1 MLLPRLFDQHVYCW
15 RPFFSPWESLNIRKL
30 IHRVVFGLLI
40 YLAFTFKIVY
50 IFLLVGYHGI
60 PHGNLGWSLYQK
72 LIHFAPHWWWSVAL
86 WGSSGMAAL
95 AWMLS
100 GHIAY
105 LDNHLGA
112 FWYFVNFYSWCFIY
126 KLLFLWGIMTFP
138 NISHWKLGGKLLC
151 DFLHF
156 CWSSCNLG
164 NKQYEMYLHEEKWLI
179 WTQHKSLFPAV
190 NMYWVLIMYTF
201 QSCEDVEP
209 TLHKKSAGR
218 TFTIYDEREMTLP
231 PQLVNFLVY
240 EKTINGMEKSLSGQE
255 VVVFINLYWVMQIG
269 FFARATSVE
278 VMLLERV

>member
-1 MLLPRLFDQHVYCW
+1 MLLPWLFDQHVYCW

-40 YLAFTFKIVY
+40 YLAFTYKIVY

-72 LIHFAPHWWWSVAL
+72 LIHFAPHWWWSGAL
-86 WGSSGMAAL
+86 WGSSGRAAL

-126 KLLFLWGIMTFP
+126 KLLLLWGIMTFP

-179 WTQHKSLFPAV
+179 WAQNKSLFPAV

-209 TLHKKSAGR
+209 TLRKC
-218 TFTIYDEREMTLP
+218 
-231 PQLVNFLVY
+231 
-240 EKTINGMEKSLSGQE
+240 
-255 VVVFINLYWVMQIG
+255 
-269 FFARATSVE
+269 
-278 VMLLERV
+278 LLEEHLQSTMREKWPSLLN